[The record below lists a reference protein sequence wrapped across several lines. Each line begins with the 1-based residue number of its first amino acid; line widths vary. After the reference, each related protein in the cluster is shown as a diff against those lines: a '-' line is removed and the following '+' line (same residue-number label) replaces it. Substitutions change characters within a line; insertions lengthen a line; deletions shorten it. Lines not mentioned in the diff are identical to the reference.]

1 MRNLN
6 LIITEILF
14 LFLISSCTITD
25 INEPVTIS
33 GKITDSS
40 GTGISDVKIL
50 LETSSE
56 KINTQTSSDGKYTL
70 VIPNGGVAF
79 ATYSKEG
86 YTSESKSMAFKGGEN
101 KVINLSMNTLKE
113 DAYFRINISDVTV
126 KNRKGSFSASI
137 DTNVK
142 YEFSCKEDWIK
153 CEIIS
158 NNLYI
163 EYDENKTL
171 EERTATIT
179 LNADFGLNHT
189 IKITQE
195 AGPVLKLIDYIGKDN
210 QTNFLT
216 SVPFITF
223 NREVKLVSISSSYQD
238 IDLTAEYS
246 ADRKTIYFPNIK
258 IPLFISTTIKYE
270 VESTDSAEIKNSFN
284 LNVYEGK
291 QAAGSHNGQKL
302 LFTKDGKYCWL
313 YTAINYGTST
323 LIQYSTK
330 DLSITGSIT
339 WKQNDYSEFFYN
351 RYNNCLYIL
360 RNYRTDIYKIDIYDA
375 ITGQFIKEVDLSEYT
390 NDNHIGKLGFAENGM
405 GLTFMNNKLYSIN
418 SAQNDKFEVLSDN
431 SMLYDPHQVNSLIPR
446 EVDIC
451 NNGKM
456 FVLTKGFD
464 MEDVY
469 TVDAETKELKHYYNV
484 NGQYAFTNDSYP
496 GIVLGSNY
504 YKNITYIDFKTG
516 EKRNVKANN
525 ACYYATVI
533 ATGEHY
539 PTILTSSLATISL
552 ESGIEKKYSMASSST
567 YIMNSSND
575 GEKIAVIYNNDLYLF
590 KSEIFTKYSN
600 KIK

>member
-6 LIITEILF
+6 LLITGILF

-40 GTGISDVKIL
+40 GTGLSDVKIL

-79 ATYSKEG
+79 ATFSKEG
-86 YTSESKSMAFKGGEN
+86 YTSETKSIAFKGGE
-101 KVINLSMNTLKE
+101 KRVINLSMNTIKE
-113 DAYFRINISDVTV
+113 DAYFRIITNDVSV
-126 KNRKGSFSASI
+126 KNRGGSFSVSI

-153 CEIIS
+153 CEILS
-158 NNLYI
+158 NNIYI

-171 EERTATIT
+171 EKRTATIT
-179 LNADFGLNHT
+179 FNADFGLTHT
-189 IKITQE
+189 IKITQD

-246 ADRKTIYFPNIK
+246 ADKKTIYFPNIK
-258 IPLFISTTIKYE
+258 LPPFISTTINYE
-270 VESTDSAEIKNSFN
+270 VESTDSAKIKESFK
-284 LNVYEGK
+284 LKVYEGK
-291 QAAGSHNGQKL
+291 LDIGNSNSQKI
-302 LFTKDGKYCWL
+302 LFSKDGKYFWL
-313 YTAINYGTST
+313 KNPITYYTST
-323 LIQYSTK
+323 LTQYSTE
-330 DLSITGSIT
+330 DLSVTGSIA
-339 WKQNDYSEFFYN
+339 WKQNDYSDIYYN
-351 RYNNCLYIL
+351 RYNNCLYIF
-360 RNYRTDIYKIDIYDA
+360 RGYQTDLNKIDIYDA
-375 ITGQFIKEVDLSEYT
+375 TTTKLVKEWNLSNEQNNSYINT
-390 NDNHIGKLGFAENGM
+390 LGFAENGL
-405 GLTFMNNKLYSIN
+405 GLTFRNYKLYSIN
-418 SAQNDKFEVLSDN
+418 SAQNDKCEFFSDN

-446 EVDIC
+446 EIDIC

-456 FVLTKGFD
+456 FVLTKGFE

-469 TVDAETKELKHYYNV
+469 TVDAETKELKHYYNISAK
-484 NGQYAFTNDSYP
+484 YAVTNDSYS
-496 GIVLGSNY
+496 GVVLGSY
-504 YKNITYIDFKTG
+504 YNKNITYIDFKTG
-516 EKRNVKANN
+516 EKRSVTTNN
-525 ACYYATVI
+525 ADSYATII
-533 ATGEHY
+533 ATGEQY
-539 PTILTSSLATISL
+539 PTILTSSLAMISL
-552 ESGIEKKYSMASSST
+552 QSGIEKKFSMSSSST
-567 YIMNSSND
+567 YIMKSSND
-575 GEKIAVIYNNDLYLF
+575 GEKIAVIYNNNLYLF
-590 KSEIFTKYSN
+590 KSKLFTKYNN

>member
-6 LIITEILF
+6 ILITEILF
-14 LFLISSCTITD
+14 LILISSCTITD

-56 KINTQTSSDGKYTL
+56 KVNTQTSPDGKYTL

-79 ATYSKEG
+79 ATFSKEG
-86 YTSESKSMAFKGGEN
+86 YTSETKSIAFKGGE
-101 KVINLSMNTLKE
+101 KRVINLSMNTIKE
-113 DAYFRINISDVTV
+113 DAYFRINISDVSV
-126 KNRKGSFSASI
+126 KNRRGSFSASI

-142 YEFSCKEDWIK
+142 YELLCKEDWIK
-153 CEIIS
+153 YEIFS
-158 NNLYI
+158 NNIYI

-179 LNADFGLNHT
+179 LNADFGLTHT
-189 IKITQE
+189 IKITQD

-210 QTNFLT
+210 QTSFLT

-223 NREVKLVSISSSYQD
+223 NREVKLLSISSSYQD

-246 ADRKTIYFPNIK
+246 ADKKTIYFPNIK
-258 IPLFISTTIKYE
+258 LPPFISTTITYE
-270 VESTDSAEIKNSFN
+270 VESTDSAKIKESFN
-284 LNVYEGK
+284 LKVYEGK
-291 QAAGSHNGQKL
+291 LDITTGNGQKII
-302 LFTKDGKYCWL
+302 FTKDGKYFWL
-313 YTAINYGTST
+313 YNPKAYNTSKLT
-323 LIQYSTK
+323 QYLTK

-339 WKQNDYSEFFYN
+339 WKQNDYSDFFYN

-375 ITGQFIKEVDLSEYT
+375 MTGQFIKEVDLSEYT
-390 NDNHIGKLGFAENGM
+390 NDNHIGELGFAENGM
-405 GLTFMNNKLYSIN
+405 GLTFMNYKLYSIN
-418 SAQNDKFEVLSDN
+418 SAQNDKFEFLSDN

-451 NNGKM
+451 NNGKT
-456 FVLTKGFD
+456 FVLTKGFE

-484 NGQYAFTNDSYP
+484 NGQYAVTNDSYP
-496 GIVLGSNY
+496 GIVLGSYY

-516 EKRNVKANN
+516 EKRNITTNN
-525 ACYYATVI
+525 AGNRATVI

-552 ESGIEKKYSMASSST
+552 ESGIEKKFSMDDSST

-575 GEKIAVIYNNDLYLF
+575 GEKITVIYGNNLYLF
-590 KSEIFTKYSN
+590 KSEVFTKYSN